1 MSERERIFCFDLFG
15 SFSPPSL
22 LTPNFFSTPQTRVSC
37 RVHSRRFPTRILV
50 SLPSWSTRLSMLRS
64 FTSDSSGGF
73 GGSLDDVLNP
83 AEWASLEG
91 MTEGMSGSDLRAV
104 SDAAKI
110 RPSVEKMEGVMRKR
124 ERESAKSGVD
134 RGKRKRL
141 IDFVVEGFGGGS
153 DKGGGGVRKIE
164 VGDFVEAVENFKCG
178 RVGEVDEKEKEK
190 ETAVTRM
197 DTIAQ
202 TETRNGGGPR
212 RESWSIKMP
221 KIPTLGTK
229 SMSKTKNK
237 RKAAAQSS

>member
-91 MTEGMSGSDLRAV
+91 MTEGMSGSDLRAMPYPAEERLREVRDRRSPKPSDIDGTTV
-104 SDAAKI
+104 S
-110 RPSVEKMEGVMRKR
+110 P
-124 ERESAKSGVD
+124 
-134 RGKRKRL
+134 
-141 IDFVVEGFGGGS
+141 
-153 DKGGGGVRKIE
+153 
-164 VGDFVEAVENFKCG
+164 KCF
-178 RVGEVDEKEKEK
+178 
-190 ETAVTRM
+190 
-197 DTIAQ
+197 Q
-202 TETRNGGGPR
+202 N
-212 RESWSIKMP
+212 
-221 KIPTLGTK
+221 
-229 SMSKTKNK
+229 
-237 RKAAAQSS
+237 

>member
-1 MSERERIFCFDLFG
+1 
-15 SFSPPSL
+15 
-22 LTPNFFSTPQTRVSC
+22 
-37 RVHSRRFPTRILV
+37 
-50 SLPSWSTRLSMLRS
+50 MLRS

-141 IDFVVEGFGGGS
+141 IDFVVEGFGLKRRKQ
-153 DKGGGGVRKIE
+153 KGR
-164 VGDFVEAVENFKCG
+164 
-178 RVGEVDEKEKEK
+178 
-190 ETAVTRM
+190 
-197 DTIAQ
+197 
-202 TETRNGGGPR
+202 
-212 RESWSIKMP
+212 
-221 KIPTLGTK
+221 
-229 SMSKTKNK
+229 
-237 RKAAAQSS
+237 AACRDN